1 MPRRP
6 QEQWTVLADHVA
18 PYRDETG
25 PVSTFVLALRE
36 ARSCLG
42 RDVDSGRPGSG
53 TPIHLWAGSVVYLV
67 LLEQIGKS
75 LRPKG
80 SRDVQGEWELERAIR
95 QFAPNRTTPYQRNTL
110 YALRCAFAH
119 EFGLFNIRRNR
130 PSYQHLFRLDDDP
143 TCSLVK
149 RPARRWSGDYNDTG
163 IAVSTTV
170 GLIALGD
177 LTEEVVRSV
186 RTHSNQ
192 TTLRSRLAPGEL
204 QRRFSVFI
212 HD

>member
-1 MPRRP
+1 
-6 QEQWTVLADHVA
+6 
-18 PYRDETG
+18 
-25 PVSTFVLALRE
+25 VSTFVLALRE

-42 RDVDSGRPGSG
+42 RDIDSGRSSSG
-53 TPIHLWAGSVVYLV
+53 TPTHLWAGSVVYLV
-67 LLEQIGKS
+67 LLEQIGES

-80 SRDVQGEWELERAIR
+80 SRDVNREKKLERAIR
-95 QFAPNRTTPYQRNTL
+95 QFTPGRTTPYQRNAL

-119 EFGLFNIRRNR
+119 EFGLFNINHSSQ
-130 PSYQHLFRLDDDP
+130 SYQHVFRLDDDP
-143 TCSLVK
+143 TCPIVK

-163 IAVSTTV
+163 IAMSTTV